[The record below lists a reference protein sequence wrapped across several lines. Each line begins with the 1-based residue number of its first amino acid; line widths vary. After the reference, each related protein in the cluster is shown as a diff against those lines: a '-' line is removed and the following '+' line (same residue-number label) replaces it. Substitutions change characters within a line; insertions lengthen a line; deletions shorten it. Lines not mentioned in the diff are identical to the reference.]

1 MRTRW
6 NQLLVLLTLAVGPVG
21 EALAEWSLDL
31 GVESFRWQEFD
42 AGARLLEETGPRF
55 RVGGT
60 WRLPVGIEQRDLF
73 QLRGA
78 IYLGNVDYDGQACT
92 LSGSCSP
99 FKTDATYGGATVEAT
114 YARRFGAQPMGEL
127 FVGGG
132 TDSWRRNIKGSGGV
146 SGAIEDWS
154 VLYAIAGGGAN
165 WTGPEANTHAR
176 IGVKYPVYAT
186 NVPDAFD
193 VTLRPKGR
201 ASLFARVTTDFIS
214 AGRPRWGIGAYYDSY
229 RFAMSNIEQVGSVQI
244 WQPES
249 RQDVVGV
256 FTSVYF
262 Q

>member
-6 NQLLVLLTLAVGPVG
+6 KQLLVLLTLVVSPVG

-31 GVESFRWQEFD
+31 GVENFRWQEFD

-60 WRLPVGIEQRDLF
+60 WRQPFGAEQRDLF

-78 IYLGNVDYDGQACT
+78 IYLGNVDYDGQTQA
-92 LSGSCSP
+92 GMP
-99 FKTDATYGGATVEAT
+99 FQTDATYAGATVEAT
-114 YARRFGAQPMGEL
+114 YARLFGTQPMGE
-127 FVGGG
+127 FFFGGG
-132 TDSWRRNIKGSGGV
+132 TDSWRRDIKGSGGV
-146 SGAIEDWS
+146 FGAIEDWS

-165 WTGPEANTHAR
+165 WTGPEANVHAR
-176 IGVKYPVYAT
+176 IGVKYPVYTT

-193 VTLRPKGR
+193 VTLKPKGR

-229 RFAMSNIEQVGSVQI
+229 RFAMSNMEQTGSFLV

-249 RQDVVGV
+249 RQDVIGI
-256 FTSVYF
+256 FASVYF

>member
-6 NQLLVLLTLAVGPVG
+6 KQLLVLLTLAVSPVG

-60 WRLPVGIEQRDLF
+60 WRLPFGAEQRDLF
-73 QLRGA
+73 QLHGA

-92 LSGSCSP
+92 LSGICSP
-99 FKTDATYGGATVEAT
+99 FKTDATYAGANVEAM
-114 YARRFGAQPMGEL
+114 YARRFGAPPTGEF

-132 TDSWRRNIKGSGGV
+132 TDSWRRDIKGSGGV

-154 VLYAIAGGGAN
+154 VLYAIAGAGAN
-165 WTGPEANTHAR
+165 WSGPEANVYAR
-176 IGVKYPVYAT
+176 IGVKYPVYTT

-193 VTLRPKGR
+193 VTLKPKGR
-201 ASLFARVTTDFIS
+201 ASLFARVATDFIS

-229 RFAMSNIEQVGSVQI
+229 RFGTSDIEQVGSVQI

-256 FTSVYF
+256 FASVYL